1 MSRRASQL
9 RLAALIPCLA
19 AAFALAACDRAGN
32 ESELADLDNQIVG
45 NDVDPALTTALED
58 QILVDPT
65 LANQSNRNAVRPP
78 ETPRTA
84 QYPAPVPQAEAPR
97 GAARQGVPAVR
108 TATRRTADAG
118 AGSARPAA
126 DETDRR
132 HAGLARASA
141 GGGGTACGGNAPFQ
155 YDRRW
160 ANRLSAA
167 FAVYPGGRVT
177 EAAGN
182 DSGDCRVRVV
192 TFATGDAPQR
202 VLGWYADRARRAGYS
217 AQNQRRGADLVLGG
231 TNESD
236 GGAFYL
242 IVTPKGAGSEVAL
255 VANKG
260 R

>member
-1 MSRRASQL
+1 MSRRAPQAF
-9 RLAALIPCLA
+9 RLAALAPCLA
-19 AAFALAACDRAGN
+19 AAFALAACDPAGN
-32 ESELADLDNQIVG
+32 DSELADLDNQLTG

-65 LANQSNRNAVRPP
+65 LANQSNKNAVRPP

-84 QYPAPVPQAEAPR
+84 QYPAPVPEVEAPR
-97 GAARQGVPAVR
+97 GAASQGAPAVR
-108 TATRRTADAG
+108 TAARRTAG

-126 DETDRR
+126 DETDRQ
-132 HAGLARASA
+132 HASLARASA
-141 GGGGTACGGNAPFQ
+141 GGGGTACAGNAPFQ

-160 ANRLSAA
+160 AGRLSAA
-167 FAVYPGGRVT
+167 FAVYPGGQVT

-182 DSGDCRVRVV
+182 NSGNCRVRVV

-202 VLGWYADRARRAGYS
+202 VLGWYADRARRAGYT
-217 AQNQRRGADLVLGG
+217 AQSQRRGADLVLGG

-236 GGAFYL
+236 GGAYYL

>member
-1 MSRRASQL
+1 MSRRTSQTL
-9 RLAALIPCLA
+9 RLAVLGPCLA
-19 AAFALAACDRAGN
+19 AAFALAACDRAG
-32 ESELADLDNQIVG
+32 EDAELASLDNQLAG
-45 NDVDPALTTALED
+45 NDVDPALTSALED

-65 LANQSNRNAVRPP
+65 LANQSNKNAVRPP
-78 ETPRTA
+78 ETPRTS
-84 QYPAPVPQAEAPR
+84 QYPAPQGE
-97 GAARQGVPAVR
+97 AARDAAPAVR
-108 TATRRTADAG
+108 GAVRRSAG
-118 AGSARPAA
+118 TPQPAI
-126 DETDRR
+126 DETDRQ
-132 HAGLARASA
+132 HASLARASA

-192 TFATGDAPQR
+192 TFTTGDGPDR

-217 AQNQRRGADLVLGG
+217 AQNQRRGADHVLGG